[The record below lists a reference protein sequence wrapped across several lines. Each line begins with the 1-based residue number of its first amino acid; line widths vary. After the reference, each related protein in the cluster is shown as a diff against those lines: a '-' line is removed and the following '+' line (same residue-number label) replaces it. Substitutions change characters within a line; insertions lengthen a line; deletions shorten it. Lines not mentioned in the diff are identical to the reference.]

1 MQETQQQEKLN
12 VAINHPN
19 LETRKQKLERKR
31 KRREMWY
38 KSTSQPLILANLSV
52 NHKDYGLSPAEHL
65 RAKLM
70 ENNS

>member
-1 MQETQQQEKLN
+1 MQETQQQEKVALN
-12 VAINHPN
+12 NPN

-38 KSTSQPLILANLSV
+38 KSTPQPLILANLSV